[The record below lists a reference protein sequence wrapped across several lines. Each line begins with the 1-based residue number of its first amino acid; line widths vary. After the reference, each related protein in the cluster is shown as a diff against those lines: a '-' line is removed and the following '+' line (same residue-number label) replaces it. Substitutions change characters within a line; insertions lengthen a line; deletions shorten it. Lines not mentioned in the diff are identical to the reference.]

1 MKLALS
7 PILPTKF
14 TGCVAITGAGASSS
28 LTVALST
35 LPPYWSL
42 TMQRK
47 AYCSL
52 ASVKLMLSVAVLLP
66 VIVELTH
73 LPLGVRYCH
82 W

>member
-14 TGCVAITGAGASSS
+14 TGCVVITGAGASSS
-28 LTVALST
+28 LTVALFA

-42 TMQRK
+42 TMQRNE
-47 AYCSL
+47 YCSL
-52 ASVKLMLSVAVLLP
+52 ASVKLMLSVLVLLP
-66 VIVELTH
+66 VMVELTH
-73 LPLGVRYCH
+73 FPLGVRYCH